1 MRVGRSRREGPGTV
15 QRTETKHSEKR
26 TSKKK
31 RAAHRSRAQRS
42 APSSSTP
49 GLRSGA
55 SGASLRLARTTVTAP
70 GSSALS
76 RPGGRC
82 CSRGHSRGRLRH
94 VCCPG
99 QTPRQRRLL
108 KCPSYRSARFAGP
121 RGPLHV
127 SFSRARWQSPGGACC
142 AHLRV
147 CIAGHLV
154 RLRQADGQR
163 LVPAALLC
171 RIHRRHRALAERA
184 GSQACGV
191 GQAGAQGGAG
201 GSVEPRA
208 SLLESRKLQIWRSS
222 KPPLSCCRGLPGSRG
237 CKGSGRRRPTVEG
250 VSRDRNHLPSCQ
262 RLGREPDV
270 VHGGRQQPP
279 AVTAAAATL
288 ATAAAATLATAAA
301 ATLAAAALSSVAAAA
316 GHRRCCPSRTARA
329 AWPRLCKAKVCDHC
343 QVVRGVPLGG
353 QVAADLLQPG
363 HR

>member
-15 QRTETKHSEKR
+15 QRTETKHSEC
-26 TSKKK
+26 
-31 RAAHRSRAQRS
+31 AAHRSRAQRS

-82 CSRGHSRGRLRH
+82 CSSGRLRQ
-94 VCCPG
+94 VCCSG

-108 KCPSYRSARFAGP
+108 KCPSYRSARFVGP

-127 SFSRARWQSPGGACC
+127 SFSHARWQSPGGACC
-142 AHLRV
+142 AHLCV

-191 GQAGAQGGAG
+191 GQAGA
-201 GSVEPRA
+201 
-208 SLLESRKLQIWRSS
+208 
-222 KPPLSCCRGLPGSRG
+222 
-237 CKGSGRRRPTVEG
+237 
-250 VSRDRNHLPSCQ
+250 
-262 RLGREPDV
+262 
-270 VHGGRQQPP
+270 
-279 AVTAAAATL
+279 
-288 ATAAAATLATAAA
+288 
-301 ATLAAAALSSVAAAA
+301 
-316 GHRRCCPSRTARA
+316 
-329 AWPRLCKAKVCDHC
+329 
-343 QVVRGVPLGG
+343 
-353 QVAADLLQPG
+353 
-363 HR
+363 